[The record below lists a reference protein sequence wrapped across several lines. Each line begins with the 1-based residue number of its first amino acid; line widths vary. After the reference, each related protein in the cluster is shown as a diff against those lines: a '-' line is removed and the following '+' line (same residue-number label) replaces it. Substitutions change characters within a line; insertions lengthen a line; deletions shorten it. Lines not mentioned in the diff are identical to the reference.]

1 MRGHIVDHEL
11 VRIGYGWLVSFWGV
25 MFSHS
30 FQTVVMLGMHVPYVL
45 FILMPLP

>member
-11 VRIGYGWLVSFWGV
+11 VRIWLVSILLGGDVF
-25 MFSHS
+25 S

-45 FILMPLP
+45 FILMPVP